1 MPHPAYISER
11 ETLLDATQ
19 DLLERGLVSGSSG
32 NVSLRLPNVGGEERY
47 LITPAGVPYTRLD
60 RDELVLVDGNL
71 EPVDSDSV
79 PSTES
84 LLHLAIYRAR
94 PDLNAVVHTH
104 SLYASVA
111 AVTGNPIPPVV
122 DEMVVYIGGA
132 VEVAE
137 YEFPGSEELA
147 EAGLEAL
154 GDRRAVLLRN
164 HGMCAA
170 GATLDEAMHVA
181 ILVERVAQIYTHAE
195 MTGGATV
202 LPDYA
207 IEAERQV
214 YLMRS
219 GLSGIE

>member
-1 MPHPAYISER
+1 MPGPAYISER
-11 ETLLDATQ
+11 DALLDAA
-19 DLLERGLVSGSSG
+19 DEALELGLVSGSSG
-32 NVSLRLPNVGGEERY
+32 NLSVRLPDVAGEERY
-47 LITPAGVPYTRLD
+47 LITPAGIPYPQMD
-60 RDELVLVDGNL
+60 RDSLVLVDGNL
-71 EPVDSDSV
+71 EPVDSDNV

-94 PDLNAVVHTH
+94 QDINSVVHTH

-111 AVTGNPIPPVV
+111 AVTGQPIPPIV

-132 VEVAE
+132 IEVAE

-170 GATLDEAMHVA
+170 GGTLEEAMHVA
-181 ILVERVAQIYTHAE
+181 TLVERVAQIFVQAE
-195 MTGGATV
+195 MIGGAIE
-202 LPDYA
+202 LPEYA
-207 IEAERQV
+207 VEAERQV

-219 GLSGIE
+219 GLTGIE